1 MSALLSIDDLRAWY
15 GDAQA
20 LHGVTLSLD
29 AGDALALVGRN
40 GSGRSTLA
48 KAIMGLVRC
57 EGELRFRDTPI
68 IGMRPFQIARLG
80 IGYVPETRDV
90 FPALTVR
97 ENLLLGERAGSR
109 FTLDDACTLFPVL
122 RERASVKAGALSGGE
137 QQMLSLARAL
147 AGDPSL
153 VVVDEPAEGL
163 APDRVAQVGA
173 CLATLRARGVAI
185 LLIEER
191 MTIARM
197 LDARVAVMGRGVVR
211 FEGALD
217 TLTRNQRVVDEWLAV
232 GPPDISR

>member
-1 MSALLSIDDLRAWY
+1 MSVLLDIRDLRAWY
-15 GDAQA
+15 GASQA
-20 LHGVTLSLD
+20 LHGVNLRVE
-29 AGDALALVGRN
+29 AGEAIALAGRN

-48 KAIMGLVRC
+48 RAIMGFVRVQGTLAFNGQSLHGKRAF
-57 EGELRFRDTPI
+57 E
-68 IGMRPFQIARLG
+68 IARLG
-80 IGYVPETRDV
+80 VGYVPEQRDV
-90 FPALTVR
+90 FPTLTVR
-97 ENLLLGERAGSR
+97 ENLQLGVRRRNERPAR
-109 FTLDDACTLFPVL
+109 FTLDDAHTLFPVL
-122 RERASVKAGALSGGE
+122 RERARTKAGALSGGE

-163 APDRVAQVGA
+163 APHTVAQVGA

-211 FEGALD
+211 FEGTLASLD
-217 TLTRNQRVVDEWLAV
+217 ADEAVKREWLSV
-232 GPPDISR
+232 G

>member
-1 MSALLSIDDLRAWY
+1 MSALLRIENLRAWHD
-15 GDAQA
+15 DAQA

-29 AGDALALVGRN
+29 PGDALALVGRN

-57 EGELRFRDTPI
+57 EGELRFRDTSL
-68 IGMRPFQIARLG
+68 IGLRPFRIAQLG

-97 ENLLLGERAGSR
+97 ENVLLGERAGSR
-109 FTLDDACTLFPVL
+109 FTFEDACALFPAL

-163 APDRVAQVGA
+163 APHTVAQVGA

-211 FEGALD
+211 FEGTLD
-217 TLTRNQRVVDEWLAV
+217 TLAQNEQVRQEWLAV
-232 GPPDISR
+232 GTSDISR